1 MKKHFVLGLVTMIV
15 VSYVFGCSKPS
26 AAATPANSQATLPAI
41 FEPCPTAPAESV
53 NQTASQNPAPEIS
66 SDAPQNQVFLPW
78 ILSIAPPAA
87 FCPAIQ
93 AGLSYLMARYN
104 PALGL
109 LNEAPAAAPHIYW
122 LTNDNALAA
131 YAFERLGQ
139 AEMSAAIKQSIL
151 LYGSDTNGLIEVVW
165 GVPVTFPPYIATKNK
180 IDQVGEDIICREVH
194 DQGDKFIDW
203 QEYADLGFY
212 GALNEFQQGDLAVAQ
227 SIYANT
233 LDQFDGTGFQD
244 KAFSDLYATYKLAL
258 ALYVGATIQAPNP
271 YREQM
276 LSVMRSMQSPNGG
289 FFTHYRD
296 QQTPEGDTNTETTSL
311 ALLALA
317 VNKCDPP

>member
-1 MKKHFVLGLVTMIV
+1 MKKHILLWMIIVLVWFTAAGCGAIPPATSVNSQPALTAFPAPCQTMPARQSANATLGIPAT
-15 VSYVFGCSKPS
+15 GPGS
-26 AAATPANSQATLPAI
+26 AALCDLVYLPAI
-41 FEPCPTAPAESV
+41 V
-53 NQTASQNPAPEIS
+53 
-66 SDAPQNQVFLPW
+66 SDAP
-78 ILSIAPPAA
+78 SSGC
-87 FCPAIQ
+87 CPAIQ
-93 AGLSYLMARYN
+93 HGLAFLSARYN
-104 PALGL
+104 PDLGL

-258 ALYVGATIQAPNP
+258 ALYVGAKSRHRILTVN
-271 YREQM
+271 RC
-276 LSVMRSMQSPNGG
+276 SV
-289 FFTHYRD
+289 
-296 QQTPEGDTNTETTSL
+296 
-311 ALLALA
+311 
-317 VNKCDPP
+317 